1 MFLYN
6 NDKKNIAKII
16 SFLMEIKDSYR
27 SQLNMIE
34 IDISRITKTI
44 EESKNNLQD
53 IKASMDTSYMILSSS
68 QVAKANEFAE
78 IDSLQ
83 EIINLREMELTDLK
97 IRQEELLEK
106 LSEVEEVIACANA
119 VREVLEDKSFT

>member
-6 NDKKNIAKII
+6 NDKKNIARVN
-16 SFLMEIKDSYR
+16 SFLMEIKDSFR

-44 EESKNNLQD
+44 EESKNNLQE
-53 IKASMDTSYMILSSS
+53 IKLSLDTSYMVLSSS

-83 EIINLREMELTDLK
+83 EIINLREVELCDLNIK
-97 IRQEELLEK
+97 REELLEK
-106 LSEVEEVIACANA
+106 LAEVEEVIGCANA

>member
-83 EIINLREMELTDLK
+83 EIINLREMELSDLK

-106 LSEVEEVIACANA
+106 LAEVEEVIGCANA

>member
-6 NDKKNIAKII
+6 NDKKNIARII

-68 QVAKANEFAE
+68 QVAKVNEFAE

-119 VREVLEDKSFT
+119 VREVLKDKSFT